1 MPPLSCLKAPNHSK
15 RNSVNGKYLTSKRGI
30 AVHATI
36 LTVDD
41 EEMIRDLMVT
51 ALSREGYRCFQAG
64 SAEEARAVLMNNRV
78 DLAILDIMMPGRSG
92 VDLLK
97 ELKVL
102 SPETVVLMVTAIS
115 DTETAMKCIHLGA
128 YDYILKPFD
137 IDRVLLTIRN
147 SLEQQRLLIENR
159 EYQANLEKK
168 VEEQTRQIR
177 MAMESLNLAYNH
189 TLTALV
195 RALDAR
201 EKETGSHS
209 ERVMGYTMLL
219 GETMGIPESD
229 LSVMARGAL
238 LHDIGKIGISDN
250 ILLKPAKLD
259 DGEWM
264 EMRRHPQLG
273 YDILSGIKFLKGPAE
288 MVFAHHER
296 FDGSGYPKGL
306 RRNDIPLGARIFTLV
321 DTLDAMTSDRP
332 YRKALPFDAVTN
344 EVTRCRGLQFD
355 PEIADI
361 FLSIPRKRWED
372 VGRKTFITR

>member
-1 MPPLSCLKAPNHSK
+1 MLP
-15 RNSVNGKYLTSKRGI
+15 
-30 AVHATI
+30 TI

-64 SAEEARAVLMNNRV
+64 SAEEARSVLQNNKI
-78 DLAILDIMMPGRSG
+78 DLAILDIMMPGLSG
-92 VDLLK
+92 DDFLK

-102 SPETVVLMVTAIS
+102 SPETVVLMVTALS

-137 IDRVLLTIRN
+137 IDRVLLTIHN
-147 SLEQQRLLIENR
+147 ALEKQRLLAENR

-168 VEEQTRQIR
+168 VDEQTRQIR
-177 MAMESLNLAYNH
+177 MAMEDLNLAYNH

-209 ERVMGYTMLL
+209 ERVMTYTLLL
-219 GETMGIPESD
+219 GEAMGVPEKD

-238 LHDIGKIGISDN
+238 LHDIGKVGISDN

-259 DGEWM
+259 EREWM
-264 EMRRHPQLG
+264 EMMRHPQLG
-273 YDILSGIKFLKGPAE
+273 YEILSGIKFLKGPAE
-288 MVFAHHER
+288 IVFAHHER

-306 RRNDIPLGARIFTLV
+306 SRSGIPLGARIFSLV

-332 YRKALPFDAVTN
+332 YRKALPFEAVTS
-344 EVTRCRGLQFD
+344 EVRRCRGTQFD
-355 PEIADI
+355 PEIVDI
-361 FLSIPRKRWED
+361 FLSIPRERWEV
-372 VGRKTFITR
+372 VGKRHFIVG

>member
-1 MPPLSCLKAPNHSK
+1 MLP
-15 RNSVNGKYLTSKRGI
+15 
-30 AVHATI
+30 TI

-64 SAEEARAVLMNNRV
+64 SAEEARSVLQNNRI
-78 DLAILDIMMPGRSG
+78 DLAILDIMMPGLSG
-92 VDLLK
+92 DDFLK

-102 SPETVVLMVTAIS
+102 SPETVVLMVTALS

-137 IDRVLLTIRN
+137 IDRVLLTIHN
-147 SLEQQRLLIENR
+147 ALEKQRLLAENR

-168 VEEQTRQIR
+168 VDEQTRQIR
-177 MAMESLNLAYNH
+177 MAMEDLNLAYNH

-209 ERVMGYTMLL
+209 ERVMTYTLLL
-219 GETMGIPESD
+219 GEAMGVPEQD

-238 LHDIGKIGISDN
+238 LHDIGKVGISDN

-259 DGEWM
+259 EREWM
-264 EMRRHPQLG
+264 EMMRHPQLG
-273 YDILSGIKFLKGPAE
+273 YEILSGIKFLKGPAE
-288 MVFAHHER
+288 MVLAHHER

-306 RRNDIPLGARIFTLV
+306 SRSGIPLGARIFSLV
-321 DTLDAMTSDRP
+321 DTLDAMTSNRP
-332 YRKALPFDAVTN
+332 YRKALPFESVTS
-344 EVTRCRGLQFD
+344 EVKRCRGTQFD
-355 PEIADI
+355 PEIVDI
-361 FLSIPRKRWED
+361 FLSIPRERWEV
-372 VGRKTFITR
+372 VGKRHFIVG

>member
-1 MPPLSCLKAPNHSK
+1 
-15 RNSVNGKYLTSKRGI
+15 
-30 AVHATI
+30 VHATI

-147 SLEQQRLLIENR
+147 SLEQQRLLVENR

-168 VEEQTRQIR
+168 VEEQTSQIR

-259 DGEWM
+259 EGEWM

-332 YRKALPFDAVTN
+332 YRKALPFDAVIN

>member
-1 MPPLSCLKAPNHSK
+1 MP
-15 RNSVNGKYLTSKRGI
+15 
-30 AVHATI
+30 ATI

-51 ALSREGYRCFQAG
+51 ALSREGFRCFQAG
-64 SAEEARAVLMNNRV
+64 SAEEARAVLLNNKI
-78 DLAILDIMMPGRSG
+78 DLTILDIMMPGLSG
-92 VDLLK
+92 VDFLK

-102 SPETVVLMVTAIS
+102 SPETAVLMVTAMS

-147 SLEQQRLLIENR
+147 SLEKQHLLAENR

-168 VEEQTRQIR
+168 VEEQTSQIR
-177 MAMESLNLAYNH
+177 TAMEDLNLAYNH

-219 GETMGIPESD
+219 GKTMGIEEKD

-250 ILLKPAKLD
+250 ILLKPARLSEA
-259 DGEWM
+259 EWS
-264 EMRRHPQLG
+264 EMMRHPKLG
-273 YDILSGIKFLKGPAE
+273 YDILSGIRFLKGPAE
-288 MVFAHHER
+288 MVLAHHER
-296 FDGSGYPKGL
+296 FDGSGYPGGL
-306 RRNDIPLGARIFTLV
+306 SRHDIPLGARIFSLV

-332 YRKALPFDAVTN
+332 YRHALPFDAVVN
-344 EVTRCRGLQFD
+344 EVKRCSGTQFD
-355 PEIADI
+355 PEIVGI

-372 VGRKTFITR
+372 VGKRTFITG